1 MSISSESS
9 ENFLPQI
16 WLSKDQKPLTCI
28 EKIKILNENIIEI
41 NQMANEAFEDGIL
54 IGADP
59 NQIRFVLQAAIENLK
74 PSFSR

>member
-1 MSISSESS
+1 M
-9 ENFLPQI
+9 
-16 WLSKDQKPLTCI
+16 DAQKLIHITL
-28 EKIKILNENIIEI
+28 KEI

-59 NQIRFVLQAAIENLK
+59 NQIRSVLQAAIEILK